1 MIGDQSTGNVD
12 GLQITA
18 VSHEGLRA
26 TFNGQRVYLAIV
38 SEDGKVLAS
47 GAQVAKEAEAVAI
60 NSYRNFLKGQGHLR
74 VLSNPLNLKKRAA
87 A

>member
-1 MIGDQSTGNVD
+1 MIGDQTTGNVD
-12 GLQITA
+12 GLRITA

-26 TFNGQRVYLAIV
+26 TFNGKPVQLAIL
-38 SEDGKVLAS
+38 SDDGQVLAC
-47 GAQVAKEAEAVAI
+47 GALVAKEAEAVAV

-74 VLSNPLNLKKRAA
+74 VHSNPLTPSKRAA